1 MRNYLHYILG
11 SFILG
16 ITSIFLLNNELQ
28 NILALIAIL
37 SIGLNHGA
45 NDISI
50 IQKFKIKSPD
60 EFNFNKSV
68 IIYSAVV
75 VLTLLLF
82 YLLPQL
88 ALWLFLIVSAY
99 HFGEQHWASTIKKI
113 HPIISFPFYTIYG
126 LAVLFLLL
134 YLNEAFAIEIIRQI
148 SANAFFD
155 DYLLLITEI
164 CFIGV
169 LLGVVLL
176 SLYLKPFA
184 QRVPLELLQLFTL
197 YIIFKSGNLL
207 FGFAFYFV
215 IWHSLFS
222 VKDQLLF
229 LYGKLNKTNLLI
241 YFKKSAVYWLISLI
255 GLFGLFYLLSDQQYF
270 YALMFAFIA
279 AVTFPHVF
287 VISKMMNR
295 QKDPNSEKNKS

>member
-60 EFNFNKSV
+60 RFNFNKSV

-164 CFIGV
+164 CYIGV

-255 GLFGLFYLLSDQQYF
+255 GLFVLVYLLNDKQYF

-295 QKDPNSEKNKS
+295 QKDTNSEKNKS